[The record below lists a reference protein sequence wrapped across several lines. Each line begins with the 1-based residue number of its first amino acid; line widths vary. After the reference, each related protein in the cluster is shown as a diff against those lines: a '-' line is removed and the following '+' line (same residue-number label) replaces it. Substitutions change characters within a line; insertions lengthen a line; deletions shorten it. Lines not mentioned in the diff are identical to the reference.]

1 MSYVKQRG
9 DTDFLWQETLS
20 KNEPSTLVVYYSNE
34 QGFASL
40 IAGSSLVGNSEPVC
54 KIFSKLHQVEPM
66 NSLPLPTYPEWRL
79 YCKYNSDGRRYF
91 ILKLSHAYVPS
102 PEHTKSWLYN
112 YPIMRDIILEMST
125 YGVDE
130 LVYLTSN
137 VMQDFLF
144 EEQPQIPQKELV
156 VYDYVEPE
164 DDVLQLT
171 NGEVIDD
178 LEMIVPSPSWI
189 MCSLFNNFC
198 GLGAN
203 NNKSIRG
210 NWLVICAN
218 DNTTYINKK
227 EADRLLEYMM
237 QVHGL
242 PYDTLY
248 YSEMMTALSH
258 AEHMGV
264 NLQ

>member
-1 MSYVKQRG
+1 MSYLKQRG
-9 DTDFLWQETLS
+9 DTDFVWLQPSSMT
-20 KNEPSTLVVYYSNE
+20 NEPTTLVVYYSNE

-40 IAGSSLVGNSEPVC
+40 IAGSSLVGNDEPVC

-66 NSLPLPTYPEWRL
+66 NTLPLPTFPEWRL
-79 YCKYNSDGRRYF
+79 YSKYNSDGRRYF
-91 ILKLSHAYVPS
+91 ILKLSHAYIPS

-112 YPIMRDIILEMST
+112 YPVLRDIVLEMNT

-144 EEQPQIPQKELV
+144 EEQPQIPQNELI

-189 MCSLFNNFC
+189 MCNIFNNFC
-198 GLGAN
+198 GKG
-203 NNKSIRG
+203 IRG
-210 NWLVICAN
+210 NWLVICAS
-218 DNTTYINKK
+218 DNTRYVNKK

-237 QVHGL
+237 HVHGL

-248 YSEMMTALSH
+248 YTEMMTALNH
-258 AEHMGV
+258 AEHMGAEIR
-264 NLQ
+264 